1 MIPAILTI
9 DGFPPFIGAAA
20 TEPSRFRFRADTQLS
35 DAELNILHR
44 ARIEIDG
51 HCESV
56 LVESTDPHQFG
67 TAAGSDLTRLHLT
80 LRRQEKDQVEM
91 PPERRMSQSSPYG
104 QVTRSRRHL
113 MHRAR

>member
-20 TEPSRFRFRADTQLS
+20 TEPSRFRFRADTRLS
-35 DAELNILHR
+35 DAQLNTLHR

-67 TAAGSDLTRLHLT
+67 AALGSDLTQLHLT
-80 LRRQEKDQVEM
+80 LRRHDA
-91 PPERRMSQSSPYG
+91 G
-104 QVTRSRRHL
+104 QADGPHEHRITQARSLAPVSRSRHHSLPQLR
-113 MHRAR
+113 